1 MPMSSTIN
9 VSGKVLGKTKPLFS
23 DWAIPLPE
31 SLNSITL
38 RALLTQIV
46 EAEVEAFCARQE
58 QRRLTRFLTP
68 VEIELGKEKGKIEM
82 GGIDI
87 SSPVDSQEAVDN
99 ALQGFLDG
107 FYFVFIDEKQQ
118 ESLDSAVFL
127 QPDSQIL
134 FLRLTPLVGG

>member
-1 MPMSSTIN
+1 MSSTIN
-9 VSGKVLGKTKPLFS
+9 VSGKVFGKTKPLFS
-23 DWAIPLPE
+23 DWSIPLPE
-31 SLNSITL
+31 NLNPITL

-46 EAEVEAFCARQE
+46 KAEVEAFCTRKE

-68 VEIELGKEKGKIEM
+68 LEIELGKEKGKIEM

-107 FYFVFIDEKQQ
+107 LYFVFIDEKQQ
-118 ESLDSAVFL
+118 ESLDNAVFL

-134 FLRLTPLVGG
+134 FLRLTPLMGG